1 MDVLNLSCSSGI
13 TTQALL
19 GFLLYFVFYVP
30 LVFVPPHKIYRW
42 LYPNFVVICVT
53 FAGIL
58 GWAIHSN
65 GGPGDL
71 VAPAFELSSVDRGFA
86 MMSSICSV
94 AGAYTGGSVR
104 ISDWTRFAKTRSA
117 PVIPLFVAMPI
128 TVSLGALVGVL
139 VTSAVK
145 GMYGVIIW
153 NPLLMLQHLQAVQ
166 YTPAC
171 RAGTFFAGAG
181 LLCSQI
187 FVSYPISCSFTFQI
201 LVTNEKNR
209 LT

>member
-1 MDVLNLSCSSGI
+1 MSRSSAI
-13 TTQALL
+13 TTKELL
-19 GFLLYFVFYVP
+19 GFLIYFVFYVP
-30 LVFVPPHKIYRW
+30 IVFVPPHKIYRF
-42 LYPNFVVICVT
+42 LYPNFLVICVT

-58 GWAIHSN
+58 GWAIRSN

-71 VAPAFELSSVDRGFA
+71 VAPAFELTSVDRGFA

-104 ISDWTRFAKTRSA
+104 ISDWTRFAKTRRA
-117 PVIPLFVAMPI
+117 PVVPLLVSMPI

-145 GMYGVIIW
+145 SMYGVIIW
-153 NPLLMLQHLQAVQ
+153 NPLLMLQHLQTVD

-171 RAGTFFAGAG
+171 RAGTFFAGLG
-181 LLCSQI
+181 LLSSQI
-187 FVSYPISCSFTFQI
+187 FVSHVPFQSLLSI
-201 LVTNEKNR
+201 H
-209 LT
+209 